1 MSTTGKTVPKQ
12 LTPFKPGQS
21 GNPNGRPKGS
31 RHKINDVFL
40 RDFYEAWK
48 AFGRPA
54 LLAAAWTR
62 PADFV
67 KVAASLLPKEV
78 EATIT
83 LVNATELG
91 DDELANIATGRG
103 ERTAETQDDQT
114 KFH

>member
-1 MSTTGKTVPKQ
+1 MSAPDKTGSKQ
-12 LTPFKPGQS
+12 VTLFKPGQS
-21 GNPNGRPKGS
+21 GNPKGRPKGS
-31 RHKINDVFL
+31 RQKINDVFL
-40 RDFYEAWK
+40 RDFYEAWQT
-48 AFGRPA
+48 FGRPA

-83 LVNATELG
+83 LVNAAELG
-91 DDELANIATGRG
+91 DDELANIATGRSDRAT
-103 ERTAETQDDQT
+103 EAQDDQT

>member
-1 MSTTGKTVPKQ
+1 MSSTNKTVPKQ

-21 GNPNGRPKGS
+21 GNPKGRPKGS

-40 RDFYEAWK
+40 RDFYEAWQ

-54 LLAAAWTR
+54 LLAAAWSK
-62 PADFV
+62 PAEFV

-83 LVNATELG
+83 LVNAAELG
-91 DDELANIATGRG
+91 DDELANIASGRSD
-103 ERTAETQDDQT
+103 RTAETQDDQT